1 MNGSRDTASSSDS
14 LDVIVTHRELLLSH
28 LEPPRRD
35 EVSAIA
41 DLDAILA
48 GQYAE
53 ATAAWPSV
61 SLPIERY
68 FAHLA
73 KRIGERTSEPAERV
87 IATLPAADLYL
98 AAACA
103 DGDQTAIGTFRDA
116 FVPSLRQ
123 ALGKLAMPSSTLDEA
138 VQRVLVMVFVG
149 ESPQIRNYAGRG
161 SLRSWLR
168 SIGVRTARRMLGV
181 EHAEAGAGDGEINEL
196 PAAVRDPEL
205 ELLRVRYRDDVKRA
219 FAAAFQQLDERQRN
233 ILRQYH
239 IDGLT
244 IDQLAALYHVN
255 RATTARWV
263 AGARLAIVKA
273 TRAQLIEHAGV
284 PPTDVDSV
292 IRLVRSQLDLS
303 VREL

>member
-1 MNGSRDTASSSDS
+1 
-14 LDVIVTHRELLLSH
+14 VTRGELLLSH
-28 LEPPRRD
+28 LPPPRRD
-35 EVSAIA
+35 EAAAIA
-41 DLDAILA
+41 ELDRIVAD
-48 GQYAE
+48 QYAQASE
-53 ATAAWPSV
+53 AWPTV

-68 FAHLA
+68 AAHLA
-73 KRIGERTSEPAERV
+73 KRVIDRADEPAERV
-87 IATLPAADLYL
+87 IKTMPAADLYL

-103 DGDQTAIGTFRDA
+103 DGDETAVATFRDA
-116 FVPSLRQ
+116 HVPTLRQ
-123 ALGKLAMPSSTLDEA
+123 ALGKLAMPAATLDDA

-149 ESPQIRNYAGRG
+149 EAPQIRNYAGRG

-181 EHAEAGAGDGEINEL
+181 EHAAAGAGDGELNAL

-205 ELLRVRYRDDVKRA
+205 ELLRVRYRDEVKRA
-219 FAAAFQQLDERQRN
+219 FAAAFHQLDERQRN

-273 TRAQLIEHAGV
+273 TRAELIEHAGV
-284 PPTDVDSV
+284 PPTEVDSV

>member
-1 MNGSRDTASSSDS
+1 MTRVA
-14 LDVIVTHRELLLSH
+14 LLLSH
-28 LEPPRRD
+28 LEAPRRD
-35 EVSAIA
+35 EVAAISN
-41 DLDAILA
+41 LEAIL
-48 GQYAE
+48 GDQYAA
-53 ATAAWPSV
+53 ATSTWPSV
-61 SLPIERY
+61 ALPLERY
-68 FAHLA
+68 LAHLA
-73 KRIGERTSEPAERV
+73 KRIEGRHAESAERV
-87 IATLPAADLYL
+87 IATMPAPDLYL

-103 DGDQTAIGTFRDA
+103 DGDDAAVAAFRDA
-116 FVPSLRQ
+116 LVPSLRQ
-123 ALGKLAMPSSTLDEA
+123 ALGKLAMPAATLDDA
-138 VQRVLVMVFVG
+138 VQRVLMMLFVG
-149 ESPQIRNYAGRG
+149 DAPQIRNYAGRG

-168 SIGVRTARRMLGV
+168 SIGVRTARRMLGQ
-181 EHAEAGAGDGEINEL
+181 EHAVAPGGDDELAAL

-205 ELLRVRYRDDVKRA
+205 EMLRVRYRDQVRRA
-219 FAAAFQQLDERQRN
+219 FAAAFQELEERQRN

-284 PPTDVDSV
+284 PPADVDSV

-303 VREL
+303 VRDVSA

>member
-1 MNGSRDTASSSDS
+1 
-14 LDVIVTHRELLLSH
+14 VTHGELLLSL
-28 LEPPRRD
+28 LEPPRRN
-35 EVSAIA
+35 EVASITS
-41 DLDAILA
+41 LERILTD
-48 GQYAE
+48 QYAG
-53 ATAAWPSV
+53 AVAAWPSV
-61 SLPIERY
+61 SLPASRY
-68 FAHLA
+68 IAHLA
-73 KRIGERTSEPAERV
+73 QRIIDRADEPAERV
-87 IATLPAADLYL
+87 IVSLPAADLYL

-103 DGDQTAIGTFRDA
+103 EGDQAAISTFRDA

-123 ALGKLAMPSSTLDEA
+123 ALGKLAMPSATLDEA

-149 ESPQIRNYAGRG
+149 EAPQIRNYAGRG

-181 EHAEAGAGDGEINEL
+181 EHAAAGAGDSELNAL

-205 ELLRVRYRDDVKRA
+205 ELLRVRYRDDVRRA